1 MSSRFHTSHEQEALS
16 LSGRCL
22 VYLKVVLVIGK
33 QGQPELL
40 LRVVIRRVEVEYV
53 RFNLLTDLG
62 QEWEG
67 TNVRTASGIL
77 LEGKK

>member
-1 MSSRFHTSHEQEALS
+1 M
-16 LSGRCL
+16 
-22 VYLKVVLVIGK
+22 KVVLVIGK

-40 LRVVIRRVEVEYV
+40 LRAVIRRVEVEYV

-77 LEGKK
+77 LEGKKIMKRFI